1 MKNSALP
8 RPTTFLLFV
17 ALATLALLVASC
29 GSHTADSGTATSQTS
44 STQTSVTVNADHT
57 ALDSANESIDELGS
71 LLDGINS
78 DIDSVL
84 GDLAA
89 DAAATVLGN
98 D

>member
-8 RPTTFLLFV
+8 RPTTFLLLA

-29 GSHTADSGTATSQTS
+29 GSRTADAGGPASQTAPA
-44 STQTSVTVNADHT
+44 QAAEPVNADHT
-57 ALDSANESIDELGS
+57 ALDSAHESIDQLDS

-84 GDLAA
+84 TDLAA
-89 DAAATVLGN
+89 DAAATVLGGN
-98 D
+98 